1 MNIHNKNGQKFV
13 VDQKVLVKLN
23 KNEYFHNLMNWVEKM
38 LTMTTNLVSPE
49 FFHPSFTKTERDF
62 IVGFIY
68 TLYPNVKDIQRIEPD
83 GVIIKCDTTLNTEE
97 LQKKIDNMSN

>member
-1 MNIHNKNGQKFV
+1 MNIHNKNGQTFV
-13 VDQKVLVKLN
+13 VDQKVLVKLT
-23 KNEYFHNLMNWVEKM
+23 KNENFRNLMNWVEKM

-68 TLYPNVKDIQRIEPD
+68 TLYPNVKDIEPLGPD